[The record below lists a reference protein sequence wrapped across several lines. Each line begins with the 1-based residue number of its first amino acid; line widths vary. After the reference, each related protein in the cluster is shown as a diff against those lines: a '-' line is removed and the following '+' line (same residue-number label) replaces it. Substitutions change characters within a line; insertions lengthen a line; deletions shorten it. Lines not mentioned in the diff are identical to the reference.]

1 MATLNPFG
9 NRVFRLDLYDEA
21 AVAPLLD
28 TLAGEWGG
36 EVAIGSY
43 PVTNQPDGARLL
55 LTLES
60 KRTDSLTPAAERL
73 KELLPEG
80 ALIGEQRDVTRLTLD
95 SVKNP

>member
-1 MATLNPFG
+1 MHPPRPRPRRPAERTLQPG
-9 NRVFRLDLYDEA
+9 A
-21 AVAPLLD
+21 CTPTAPH
-28 TLAGEWGG
+28 
-36 EVAIGSY
+36 
-43 PVTNQPDGARLL
+43 PNKNQVTNQPDGARLL